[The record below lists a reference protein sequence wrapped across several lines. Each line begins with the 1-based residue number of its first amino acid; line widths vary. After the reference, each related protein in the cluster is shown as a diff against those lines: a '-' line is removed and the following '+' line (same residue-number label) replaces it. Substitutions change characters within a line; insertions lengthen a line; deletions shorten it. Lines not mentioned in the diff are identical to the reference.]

1 MEPSTLGGNGD
12 RNPKTGR
19 FAVGNKCGRGD
30 PLAGR
35 AAKIRAVLLQTLTP
49 AAAKR
54 IAIALLAKAEAGEL
68 PYIRELLDRTIGK
81 SVESEVLA
89 RIERLEALVQER
101 NYGR

>member
-1 MEPSTLGGNGD
+1 MDPSTLGSDGGHD
-12 RNPKTGR
+12 PRTGK
-19 FAVGNKCGRGD
+19 FTAGNKCGRGD

-89 RIERLEALVQER
+89 RIERLETLVREQ